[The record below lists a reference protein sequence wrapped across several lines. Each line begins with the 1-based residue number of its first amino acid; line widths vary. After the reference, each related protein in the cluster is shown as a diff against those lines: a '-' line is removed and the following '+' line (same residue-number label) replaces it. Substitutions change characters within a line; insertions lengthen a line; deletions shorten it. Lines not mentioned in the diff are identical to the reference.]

1 MEQMKFL
8 FLLIKILNTTEKHS
22 EGCTLFGE
30 LDWGKKINSEIE
42 SHQCCFSIS
51 RSHTNSTVA
60 FLDKKR
66 RNFEMQIKLSLRSAL
81 FCSIDPPPAII
92 YYLHQKVHTS
102 LPYRLTCKAKPGTL
116 RQGVNLVRFPTTS
129 PKSGGD
135 PEPWT
140 LKVFVN
146 TRYFLDNT
154 AHIFRTM
161 LWWFRE

>member
-1 MEQMKFL
+1 MLCSDIFPDYLYNVNLSYSFKMEQMKFL
-8 FLLIKILNTTEKHS
+8 LLLDKIPNTTEKHS

-30 LDWGKKINSEIE
+30 LYRGSRGKKINSEAE
-42 SHQCCFSIS
+42 THCCFSIC

-92 YYLHQKVHTS
+92 YYLHQKVHIS

-116 RQGVNLVRFPTTS
+116 RQGVNLVRFLTTL
-129 PKSGGD
+129 PKSGGH
-135 PEPWT
+135 P
-140 LKVFVN
+140 
-146 TRYFLDNT
+146 
-154 AHIFRTM
+154 I
-161 LWWFRE
+161 